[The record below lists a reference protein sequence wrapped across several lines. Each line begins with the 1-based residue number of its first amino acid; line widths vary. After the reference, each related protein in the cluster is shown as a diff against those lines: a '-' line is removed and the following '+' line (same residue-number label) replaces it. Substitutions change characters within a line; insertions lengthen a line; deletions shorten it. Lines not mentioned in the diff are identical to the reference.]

1 MWAKEIIF
9 FQKLEKTDRLTMMD
23 KKETKEQKKRKT
35 SSRHRQII
43 TRIHITNDDDS
54 GVSRAVVVHR
64 GERFGR
70 EILARGDR
78 RKRRRLVA

>member
-1 MWAKEIIF
+1 
-9 FQKLEKTDRLTMMD
+9 MD
-23 KKETKEQKKRKT
+23 KRETKEQKKRKT
-35 SSRHRQII
+35 SMRQ
-43 TRIHITNDDDS
+43 TNHKHALYIHYTNDDDS

-70 EILARGDR
+70 EILNRGDR

>member
-1 MWAKEIIF
+1 MHAKEG
-9 FQKLEKTDRLTMMD
+9 
-23 KKETKEQKKRKT
+23 KKKKQKKRKRRQIT
-35 SSRHRQII
+35 QSHRQTNH
-43 TRIHITNDDDS
+43 TRYTFLNNDDDC

-70 EILARGDR
+70 EILTRGDR

>member
-1 MWAKEIIF
+1 
-9 FQKLEKTDRLTMMD
+9 MD

-35 SSRHRQII
+35 SRQ
-43 TRIHITNDDDS
+43 TNHTHLYNNNDDDS

-78 RKRRRLVA
+78 RKRRRLVV

>member
-1 MWAKEIIF
+1 MTKEG
-9 FQKLEKTDRLTMMD
+9 
-23 KKETKEQKKRKT
+23 ETKRREKDCKFTASDKSHALHIKRN
-35 SSRHRQII
+35 
-43 TRIHITNDDDS
+43 NDDDC

-70 EILARGDR
+70 EILTRGDR